1 MKLFL
6 IKNLWWLTFLIAL
19 MLLVSHSLKLATLS
33 VDATSILLLII
44 MLISP
49 FVSAIKKIKYGDF
62 EAEIDPKEIQRIKSE
77 AEKNIDFSLQDDNE
91 KLEINKTTNTIKEI
105 AESDSVLALAK
116 IRIEIE
122 KILTLIA
129 RASSIEIDRITLGAL
144 VNKLSNQEII
154 SPGVSSSLREV
165 VGICNRAI
173 HGESISDESAKT
185 IIDLGVEIIDDLYW
199 LYKEQAVTAP
209 IVSEEIITAEEVNQ
223 YYESKKYRL
232 ISIIPLVDNP
242 KRVVRELTQ
251 EQLEE
256 VLENY
261 NEYAEFIVELS
272 EIK

>member
-1 MKLFL
+1 MKLIL

-19 MLLVSHSLKLATLS
+19 MLLVSHSLKFATLS
-33 VDATSILLLII
+33 VDSTSILLLII

-91 KLEINKTTNTIKEI
+91 QLEINKTTNSIKEI

-129 RASSIEIDRITLGAL
+129 RASSIETNRISLGAL

-173 HGESISDESAKT
+173 HGEAISEESAKT

-209 IVSEEIITAEEVNQ
+209 IVSEEIITTEEVNQ

-242 KRVVRELTQ
+242 KRIVRELTQ

-272 EIK
+272 EI